1 MEKSESRIHQD
12 CYVWFHNSFPSLR
25 GLLCYNLN
33 NSRDGI
39 DGARNRS
46 KGVQAGRADFT
57 LYYQSEAVMIEM
69 KEIDGRQGPEQRKWQ
84 RVVEGQGF
92 RYEVCRTLEEFQSVV
107 GGIIKQEKSLWQEA

>member
-1 MEKSESRIHQD
+1 MDKNEGRIHQD
-12 CYVWFHNSFPSLR
+12 CYVWFHNSFPELR

-57 LYYQSEAVMIEM
+57 FYYHGEAVMIEI
-69 KEIDGRQGPEQRKWQ
+69 KGGDGRQSKEQKMWQ
-84 RVVEGQGF
+84 KTIEKQGF
-92 RYEVCRTLEEFQSVV
+92 SYSVCRDVSEFKVLINSV
-107 GGIIKQEKSLWQEA
+107 IIGEW